1 MRPATVS
8 PLVHATRTL
17 AVAGIAA
24 GALLGWRQVPA
35 ADLPRFTVPGR
46 EAEMRALGE
55 LHALHHDAAF
65 SDCTL
70 WDVWLPQATLW
81 ASAEKRAQYRR
92 ALLERRIDAEGY
104 VSMQQHRGMAH
115 SEGWPFPAWQQSGG
129 AGFHFSVAGDV
140 WAVQMFGLRPLADTA
155 GWEIT
160 GADVRGIDAEAGLR
174 LVATGDRVTIT
185 TPPFRCGTIVAPFA
199 RVEWGARGLRAE
211 ARAGIEW
218 LLEGEGEWP
227 AGRVVELPPPAAT
240 RTDNVPLH
248 RHPGHA
254 GILVRYRLHVDR
266 ATGAEIDL
274 KSVITAIDTRHP
286 VTNAFFVRAC
296 CDFVA
301 WTGDLDFLRRSIGRM
316 RRALGFALTE
326 FRVREERH
334 ALVAWVGHDGR
345 SGIAFGPD
353 GRKTMRPGHGV
364 GNNYWDL
371 LPFGAHDAVATIHI
385 HDAIRALADLERR
398 VAAHP
403 EWAAPADP
411 APFDPDELDRVA
423 AAIRV
428 DFQTRFWKADT
439 GRFVGWIDADGRPV
453 DFGFTFVNLEAV
465 AAGLAAPDQAA
476 SILDWIDGRREVAGD
491 TSRGADIYHW
501 RFGPRSTTRRN
512 ETTYVWPWFHPES
525 IPWGGQVQDGGAV
538 LGFSHQDLLA
548 RLATHGPDDAWN
560 RLRAIIAWFREVQ
573 AEGGYRAFYAK
584 PGRGTLQGGGT
595 AGGLGIDHEF
605 LESVLVPQVMLQGFL
620 GFRAT
625 ATGYD
630 IRPRLPRDWPSL
642 TIAGIRFHDDLLT
655 VTAHADGRVV
665 VERAGTP

>member
-1 MRPATVS
+1 M
-8 PLVHATRTL
+8 
-17 AVAGIAA
+17 AVARSRPIGILLALSLGLLTGA
-24 GALLGWRQVPA
+24 GAPA
-35 ADLPRFTVPGR
+35 ADLPRFTVPGY
-46 EAEMRALGE
+46 EAEMRALDE

-81 ASAEKRAQYRR
+81 ASATKREQYRR
-92 ALLERRIDAEGY
+92 ALLGRRIDAEGY

-129 AGFHFSVAGDV
+129 AGFHFAVADDV
-140 WAVQMFGLRPLADTA
+140 WARQMFRLQALPSTE

-160 GADVRGIDAEAGLR
+160 GAEVRGIDAEAGLR
-174 LVATGDRVTIT
+174 LVATADRVTIT

-199 RVEWGARGLRAE
+199 RIEWGARGLGAE

-227 AGRVVELPPPAAT
+227 AGRVVEIAAPGEP
-240 RTDNVPLH
+240 RSDNVPLY

-254 GILVRYRLHVDR
+254 GILTRYRLHVDH
-266 ATGAEIDL
+266 AAGAEIDL
-274 KSVITAIDTRHP
+274 ASVITAIDTRHP
-286 VTNAFFVRAC
+286 VTNPFFVRAC

-301 WTGDLDFLRRSIGRM
+301 WTGDIDFLRRSIGRM
-316 RRALGFALTE
+316 RRALEFALTE

-334 ALVAWVGHDGR
+334 ALVSWVGHDGR

-353 GRKTMRPGHGV
+353 GRKSMRVGHGV

-371 LPFGAHDAVATIHI
+371 LPFGAHDALATLHI
-385 HDAIRALADLERR
+385 HDAVRALADLERR
-398 VAAHP
+398 IAAHP
-403 EWAAPADP
+403 EWEVPADS
-411 APFDPDELDRVA
+411 APFDPAALDALA
-423 AAIRV
+423 AAIRA
-428 DFQTRFWKADT
+428 DFQTRFWSDDT
-439 GRFVGWIDADGRPV
+439 GRFVGWIDADGRPC
-453 DFGFTFVNLEAV
+453 DFGFTFVNLEAL
-465 AAGLAAPDQAA
+465 AAGMATPGQAA
-476 SILDWIDGRREVAGD
+476 GILDWLDGRREVAGD

-501 RFGPRSTTRRN
+501 RFGPRSTTLRN

-538 LGFSHQDLLA
+538 LGFSHQDLMA

-560 RLRAIIAWFREVQ
+560 RLRAIIGWFRDVR
-573 AEGGYRAFYAK
+573 AEGGYRAFYAM

-595 AGGLGIDHEF
+595 AGGLGLDHEF

-625 ATGYD
+625 ATGYE

-642 TIAGIRFHDDLLT
+642 SITGIRFHDELLT
-655 VTAHADGRVV
+655 ITAHADGRVV
-665 VERAGTP
+665 VERAGEP